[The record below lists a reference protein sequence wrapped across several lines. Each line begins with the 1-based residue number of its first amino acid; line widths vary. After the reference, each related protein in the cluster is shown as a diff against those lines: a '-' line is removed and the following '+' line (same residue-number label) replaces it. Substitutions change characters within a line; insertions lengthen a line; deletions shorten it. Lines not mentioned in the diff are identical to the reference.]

1 VDLIVVSLNTKN
13 LTWSGDGVSNLWDV
27 VNSFTFTNNG
37 TPIQFYQLDFV
48 VFDDTATNLTATLQ
62 GTVVPSSVTV
72 NTSTN
77 YSFGGPGSIGGT
89 GGLLKTGPGTLLLTN
104 GANSFTGG
112 TVISNGLLS
121 VGADSGGN
129 QNDLALGP
137 GPVTVSTAGAEL
149 RFGGNAGGVV
159 NHSITNAIT
168 LNGGIV
174 KAQDG
179 VQHLTNSTI
188 TVAAA
193 GGTFQTV
200 FSGKDLVLNS
210 PVVGTGNLTVSVPD
224 GSAGGRVVFSNANNT
239 ISGAVAIATNGV
251 LALVSSAGISNS
263 ASVNVQQGGLLDGT
277 LRTGNTWTLQSGQ
290 TLLGNGRV
298 STAVFVAASGSTLTP
313 GGASTIGI
321 LSVTNTATTNTLA
334 TVTLA
339 GTTVMD
345 LNRAATPNS
354 DQLVTGT
361 NNFGGTLTVN
371 NLGAPLQAGDIF
383 TLFVSTNKASFTVT
397 NLPAL
402 GSGLVWNNTLGING
416 KLAVVASINTN
427 AFKITNS
434 VSGNVLTLSWPVDHT
449 GYRLQVQTNTLGN
462 GLRTN
467 WVDVPGSTGV
477 NTTNF
482 TINPVNG
489 AVFYRLIYP

>member
-1 VDLIVVSLNTKN
+1 
-13 LTWSGDGVSNLWDV
+13 
-27 VNSFTFTNNG
+27 
-37 TPIQFYQLDFV
+37 
-48 VFDDTATNLTATLQ
+48 
-62 GTVVPSSVTV
+62 
-72 NTSTN
+72 
-77 YSFGGPGSIGGT
+77 
-89 GGLLKTGPGTLLLTN
+89 
-104 GANSFTGG
+104 
-112 TVISNGLLS
+112 
-121 VGADSGGN
+121 
-129 QNDLALGP
+129 
-137 GPVTVSTAGAEL
+137 
-149 RFGGNAGGVV
+149 
-159 NHSITNAIT
+159 
-168 LNGGIV
+168 
-174 KAQDG
+174 
-179 VQHLTNSTI
+179 
-188 TVAAA
+188 
-193 GGTFQTV
+193 
-200 FSGKDLVLNS
+200 
-210 PVVGTGNLTVSVPD
+210 
-224 GSAGGRVVFSNANNT
+224 
-239 ISGAVAIATNGV
+239 
-251 LALVSSAGISNS
+251 
-263 ASVNVQQGGLLDGT
+263 